1 MTNQLENQIAS
12 YQRWREDIRS
22 GIEAYQAWL
31 DQHGHVDIQ
40 RSLRIYDLLE
50 SLRNDRMVLAFLAE
64 YSRGKTE
71 LINAMFFAD
80 FKQRLLPS
88 DVGRT
93 TMCPTEVFYDP
104 AEEPYIR
111 LLPIETRKREDSI
124 ASLKQHPVEW
134 VKIKLNL
141 QSQEEMANAMASLA
155 ETKQV
160 RVEEASDAGPA
171 RPEGLRDHHRGHARQ
186 QGRDPGVAPRDDQ
199 LPAPAAQERAGD
211 SRHAWLER
219 PGHRARAHAQD
230 DPERARHPVPAGDG
244 HRRDQVGHGDLAA
257 LRAELPDPP
266 HRGAEQDR
274 PAVGRVEDRGRRSRN
289 RSCAR

>member
-71 LINAMFFAD
+71 LINAMFFSD

-93 TMCPTEVFYDP
+93 TMCPDRGVLRPRGGALHPP
-104 AEEPYIR
+104 AADRDAQARGQHRLAQAAPDRVGQDQAQPAVAGGDGQRHGEPGR
-111 LLPIETRKREDSI
+111 D
-124 ASLKQHPVEW
+124 Q
-134 VKIKLNL
+134 
-141 QSQEEMANAMASLA
+141 
-155 ETKQV
+155 
-160 RVEEASDAGPA
+160 AGA
-171 RPEGLRDHHRGHARQ
+171 GRGGLRSGADRPEGLRDHHRGHARQ
-186 QGRDPGVAPRDDQ
+186 QGRDSGVAPRDDQ
-199 LPAPAAQERAGD
+199 LSAPAAQERAGD
-211 SRHAWLER
+211 PRHARPER
-219 PGHRARAHAQD
+219 AGHRARAHAQD
-230 DPERARHPVPAGDG
+230 DSRARMPSCSCSPWTPA
-244 HRRDQVGHGDLAA
+244 
-257 LRAELPDPP
+257 
-266 HRGAEQDR
+266 
-274 PAVGRVEDRGRRSRN
+274 
-289 RSCAR
+289 